1 MHGSLG
7 EVERRRVV
15 SPDVRVLPQ
24 RLRAVRSLNDAVEL
38 FRELGYEQPAR
49 PVDIGALKLPH
60 LRVARVARNRQSR
73 RAGYGL
79 LLAEAS
85 TPPRSL
91 RPLARALQREVHD
104 QPLGVVGVANT
115 DGRWERMV
123 VFRPRQVSGRLGAV
137 TVSRLDVDLDHPT
150 RHDAEV
156 LSGLRWQAELADAEA
171 QRALTEALDVERIT
185 RQFYLGLRPHFEALE
200 REVMATAARNP
211 YRGEQIEAGG
221 GPRRVA
227 IRILT
232 QVLFCYF
239 LQRKGV
245 LAGDR
250 RYLSRAYERRQ
261 GSFYASV
268 LEPLFYRVLAVPA
281 ERRAGATASIPFLN
295 GGLFEPR
302 YGDVSLDLPD
312 SLFDLDTGLLGY
324 LDHWTFTVAEET
336 ADEQEVA
343 VDPEML
349 GRVFESL
356 LPDAEREQKGT
367 YYTPRPVVQF
377 MCREALIARLAGE
390 RLGEDLLREL
400 LSDEDP
406 ADVLRRQ
413 RQPREL
419 ARELD
424 GRLAELTVLD
434 PAVGSGAF
442 LLGMMGEI
450 TRLRSA
456 AHEVVHGVPATAE
469 QLHAWKLHAI
479 ERTLFGVDIEPTAV
493 ELCRLRLWLSLAV
506 ELDPSRPIPP
516 LPNLE
521 YRTVCANSLVDFVE
535 GVELQDTRREARS
548 RDMFVGLDIQE
559 VVRLRA
565 EYFGAAHPERKAA
578 LRNRLLDAEN
588 QLLDELL
595 GDRFGRPRREAEAR
609 ARADRIARLKEQ
621 LRSPDRVYPIFM
633 PAFSAPEVWEQ
644 GGWDVVIM
652 NPPYVGRKQF
662 AERYREQPQLV
673 EAVKRH
679 FGATNDLMVLF
690 GERALQLARPGGVIS
705 MIFNDSI
712 FTSTDAEDFRR
723 RLVDRTTIRV
733 IARTKCFE
741 GQVVNGGV
749 IVART
754 DQPSG
759 APVRWVEGYRRPTE
773 DFAGAS
779 RPVEGVPGKPAP
791 AGAME
796 VFRAPLGA
804 YQVLP
809 HRPLYRPSREAL
821 QLRERYVSS
830 VRWSELADPGP
841 KGWAILSHTPALE
854 KRVEEL
860 REIGMYTQLRPG
872 DWVLLGLVTEGGQG
886 LATADDRRF
895 LAAIEG
901 TEAAEEH
908 RRFQERLERLTL
920 ESRFASEYRTLL
932 RDHGDRERAL
942 LALWQAHGGNR
953 PCPLPWPYTG
963 TFRIVPREMVHTGP
977 VSVEERRSGI
987 AGPACFIPFEKGD
1000 QSQELEKEGRVTRIG
1015 AAWVRDNPLVID
1027 WSCEAVA
1034 LLRRRAAGAESA
1046 QKPYFRNERLWF
1058 QSGVTWNS
1066 LASYLRVRLV
1076 EKGSIFGHKTPLL
1089 RPLPWV
1095 EWLSPLSLLAL
1106 LNSDVIDFVVR
1117 TFLGSRMQIEVGDLR
1132 RLVVPVLSPAQK
1144 ADLERF
1150 AERAIAARRGQSE
1163 EPLAT
1168 IEAELNA
1175 YVRDLY
1181 GVPRTADLWVVR

>member
-1 MHGSLG
+1 M
-7 EVERRRVV
+7 
-15 SPDVRVLPQ
+15 
-24 RLRAVRSLNDAVEL
+24 
-38 FRELGYEQPAR
+38 
-49 PVDIGALKLPH
+49 
-60 LRVARVARNRQSR
+60 
-73 RAGYGL
+73 
-79 LLAEAS
+79 
-85 TPPRSL
+85 
-91 RPLARALQREVHD
+91 
-104 QPLGVVGVANT
+104 
-115 DGRWERMV
+115 
-123 VFRPRQVSGRLGAV
+123 
-137 TVSRLDVDLDHPT
+137 
-150 RHDAEV
+150 
-156 LSGLRWQAELADAEA
+156 
-171 QRALTEALDVERIT
+171 
-185 RQFYLGLRPHFEALE
+185 
-200 REVMATAARNP
+200 
-211 YRGEQIEAGG
+211 
-221 GPRRVA
+221 
-227 IRILT
+227 
-232 QVLFCYF
+232 
-239 LQRKGV
+239 
-245 LAGDR
+245 
-250 RYLSRAYERRQ
+250 
-261 GSFYASV
+261 
-268 LEPLFYRVLAVPA
+268 LEPLFHDVLAVPGD
-281 ERRAGATASIPFLN
+281 RRAAATASIPFLN
-295 GGLFEPR
+295 GGLFERR
-302 YGDVSLDLPD
+302 YGEVSLDLPD
-312 SLFDLDTGLLGY
+312 ALFDLDTGLLGY
-324 LDHWTFTVAEET
+324 LNHWTFTVAEET

-377 MCREALIARLAGE
+377 MCREALIARLAREG
-390 RLGEDLLREL
+390 LGEDLLREL
-400 LSDEDP
+400 LTDEDP
-406 ADVLRRQ
+406 AHVLRGQ
-413 RQPREL
+413 RQAREL

-450 TRLRSA
+450 TRLRAA
-456 AHEVVHGVPATAE
+456 AHEVVHGVPATTE

-479 ERTLFGVDIEPTAV
+479 ERTLFGVDIEATAV

-506 ELDPSRPIPP
+506 ELDPSRPAPP

-521 YRTVCANSLVDFVE
+521 FRTVCANSLVDFVE
-535 GVELQDTRREARS
+535 GVELQDTRRAARS
-548 RDMFVGLDIQE
+548 PDMFLGLDVDE

-588 QLLDELL
+588 RLLDELL
-595 GDRFGRPRREAEAR
+595 GDRFGKPRREAEAKEK
-609 ARADRIARLKEQ
+609 AKRITQLKEQ
-621 LRSPDRVYPIFM
+621 LRSPDRVYPIFI
-633 PAFSAPEVWEQ
+633 PAFSAPEVWGQ

-652 NPPYVGRKQF
+652 NPPYVGRKQL
-662 AERYREQPQLV
+662 AERYREQPQV
-673 EAVKRH
+673 VDAVQRH

-690 GERALQLARPGGVIS
+690 GERALQLARPGGVIA

-712 FTSTDAEDFRR
+712 FTSTDAEAFRR
-723 RLVDRTTIRV
+723 RLVDQTTLRV
-733 IARTKCFE
+733 LARTKCFE

-754 DQPSG
+754 DPPSG

-779 RPVEGVPGKPAP
+779 LPVEGAPGEPTP

-796 VFRAPLGA
+796 VFRSPLEA

-809 HRPLYRPSREAL
+809 HRPLYRPSGEAL
-821 QLRERYVSS
+821 RLRERYAGS
-830 VRWSELADPGP
+830 VRWSEFADPGP
-841 KGWAILSHTPALE
+841 KGWAILSNPRALE
-854 KRVEEL
+854 RRVEEL
-860 REIGMYTQLRPG
+860 REVGLYPQLRPG

-895 LAAIEG
+895 LAAVEG

-920 ESRFASEYRTLL
+920 DSRLASEYRTLL

-942 LALWQAHGGNR
+942 LALWQAHGGKR
-953 PCPLPWPYTG
+953 PCPLPWPRTG
-963 TFRIVPREMVHTGP
+963 TFRIVPRERVHTGP

-1000 QSQELEKEGRVTRIG
+1000 QSQELEDEEGRVTRIG

-1027 WSCEAVA
+1027 WSQEAVA

-1046 QKPYFRNERLWF
+1046 QKPYFRNEHLWF
-1058 QSGVTWNS
+1058 QAGVTWNS
-1066 LASYLRVRLV
+1066 LARYLRARLAP
-1076 EKGSIFGHKTPLL
+1076 EGSIFGHMAPLL

-1095 EWLSPLSLLAL
+1095 GWLSPLSLLAL
-1106 LNSDVIDFVVR
+1106 LNSDVTDFLLR
-1117 TFLGSRMQIEVGDLR
+1117 TFLGSLMHIEVGDLR

-1150 AERAIAARRGQSE
+1150 AERAIAARRGQSD

-1168 IEAELNA
+1168 IEAELDA